1 MNLSLAAC
9 VERAVR
15 DVFEKAFVGK
25 CMSYERARSLV
36 LLEESIVENVVGE
49 MNRHRDLG
57 DGGVMVADTQMQE
70 FAEAL
75 TDLCHRHGV
84 MIWTAAAT
92 TPIMA
97 STVSED
103 DAFHYVADRP
113 EFGNSVI
120 IRRVMDKSP

>member
-57 DGGVMVADTQMQE
+57 DG
-70 FAEAL
+70 
-75 TDLCHRHGV
+75 
-84 MIWTAAAT
+84 
-92 TPIMA
+92 
-97 STVSED
+97 
-103 DAFHYVADRP
+103 
-113 EFGNSVI
+113 
-120 IRRVMDKSP
+120 